1 MHLDRP
7 STGGGRRGFDAMPD
21 GRILIADDEDSL
33 RWVLEKGFRGVGYQV
48 TAVKD
53 GTTAFAQIEAGSFDL
68 VLLDVRMPGMD
79 GLTLLKRAR
88 ELRPDAQ
95 IVIMTAHG
103 TMETAIQAMQ
113 QGAYDYLAKP
123 FDLDEALLLAE
134 RALTA
139 QRLTQE
145 VSSLK
150 TGLKEVWEFGAL
162 VGRHPTMQEVYKA
175 IGRIAASDVSVL
187 LRGESGTGKEVVA
200 RALHHYSRRAGR
212 PFVGISAAAIPATLL
227 ESELFGHEKGA
238 FTDAK
243 DRRLGKLELAHGGS
257 VFFDEIG
264 DMPPELQVKLLRAL
278 QERAF
283 ERVGGHELIRMDVRV
298 LAATHRDLDAMMR
311 EGRFREDLFY
321 RLNVVTLSLP
331 SLRERRGDIPLLAEH
346 MLAKYAESLGERV
359 IAPESLDRLVGYA
372 WPGNVR
378 ELENVIQRAMVM
390 ASSGVILPEH
400 LPIGP
405 VSAAAAVGTDAS
417 LEEIIEKKMHE
428 CVRGLRGHA
437 SANLHGL
444 MVGLVEKPLLRAVMR
459 ETKGNQVRAAQLLGI
474 NRNTLRKKLKEHGID
489 PGGA

>member
-1 MHLDRP
+1 
-7 STGGGRRGFDAMPD
+7 MPD

-33 RWVLEKGFRGVGYQV
+33 RWVLEKGFRGAGYHV

-53 GTTAFAQIEAGSFDL
+53 GTAALREAEAETYDL
-68 VLLDVRMPGMD
+68 VLLDVRMPGID
-79 GLTLLKRAR
+79 GLSLLEMLKDR
-88 ELRPDAQ
+88 RPDAHV
-95 IVIMTAHG
+95 VIMTAHG
-103 TMETAIQAMQ
+103 TMQTAVQAMQ
-113 QGAYDYLAKP
+113 KGAYDYLAKP

-139 QRLTQE
+139 RRLSQE
-145 VSSLK
+145 VTSLK

-162 VGRHPTMQEVYKA
+162 VGRHPTMQEVYKT
-175 IGRIAASDVSVL
+175 IGRVAGSDVSVL

-278 QERAF
+278 QERNF

-298 LAATHRDLDAMMR
+298 MAATHRDLEAMMKS
-311 EGRFREDLFY
+311 GRFREDLFY

-331 SLRERRGDIPLLAEH
+331 ALRDRRGDIPLLAEH
-346 MLAKYAESLGERV
+346 FLAKYAESLGERV
-359 IAPESLDRLVGYA
+359 VTADAMNRLMGYD

-378 ELENVIQRAMVM
+378 ELENVVQRAMVM
-390 ASSGVILPEH
+390 ASTGAILPEH

-405 VSAAAAVGTDAS
+405 VSAAVGVGTDTS
-417 LEEIIEKKMHE
+417 LEEIIERKMHE

-489 PGGA
+489 PDAV

>member
-1 MHLDRP
+1 
-7 STGGGRRGFDAMPD
+7 
-21 GRILIADDEDSL
+21 
-33 RWVLEKGFRGVGYQV
+33 
-48 TAVKD
+48 
-53 GTTAFAQIEAGSFDL
+53 
-68 VLLDVRMPGMD
+68 MPGMD
-79 GLTLLKRAR
+79 GLTLLKRTR

-134 RALTA
+134 RAMTA

-145 VSSLK
+145 VSSLR

-212 PFVGISAAAIPATLL
+212 PFVGISAAAIPVTLL

-243 DRRLGKLELAHGGS
+243 DRRLGKLELAHGGT

-264 DMPPELQVKLLRAL
+264 DMPAELQVKLLRAL
-278 QERAF
+278 QERSF

-298 LAATHRDLDAMMR
+298 LAATHRDLEGMMR

-321 RLNVVTLSLP
+321 RLNVVMLSLP
-331 SLRERRGDIPLLAEH
+331 SLRERRGDIPLLVEH

-359 IAPESLDRLVGYA
+359 IAADALDRLVGYA

-390 ASSGVILPEH
+390 ASAGVILPEH

-405 VSAAAAVGTDAS
+405 VSAAVVGTDGS

-428 CVRGLRGHA
+428 CVRGLRGHT

-489 PGGA
+489 PGGV

>member
-1 MHLDRP
+1 MSL
-7 STGGGRRGFDAMPD
+7 TGN
-21 GRILIADDEDSL
+21 ILIADDEDSL
-33 RWVLEKGFRGVGYQV
+33 RWVLEKGFRGAGYQV

-53 GTTAFAQIEAGSFDL
+53 GTSALREVESGPFDL
-68 VLLDVRMPGMD
+68 ILLDIRMPGID
-79 GLTLLKRAR
+79 GLSLLKQVR
-88 ELRPDAQ
+88 EKRPDAQ
-95 IVIMTAHG
+95 VVIMTAHG
-103 TMETAIQAMQ
+103 TMETAVQAMQ
-113 QGAYDYLAKP
+113 DGAYDYLAKP
-123 FDLDEALLLAE
+123 FDLDAALLLAE

-139 QRLTQE
+139 RRLTQE
-145 VSSLK
+145 ITALRS
-150 TGLKEVWEFGAL
+150 GLKEVWEFGAL

-175 IGRIAASDVSVL
+175 IGRVAASDVSVL

-212 PFVGISAAAIPATLL
+212 PFMGISAAAIPLTLL

-243 DRRLGKLELAHGGS
+243 ERRLGKLELAHGGS

-298 LAATHRDLDAMMR
+298 LAATHRDLEGMMKA
-311 EGRFREDLFY
+311 GRFREDLFY

-331 SLRERRGDIPLLAEH
+331 ALRDRRGDVPLLVEH
-346 MLAKYAESLGERV
+346 FLAKYAESLGERGV
-359 IAPESLDRLVGYA
+359 AAEAMDRLAGYD

-390 ASSGVILPEH
+390 ASTGVIMPEH

-405 VSAAAAVGTDAS
+405 VTAAAAAVSTDAS
-417 LEEIIEKKMHE
+417 LEEIIERKMHD

-459 ETKGNQVRAAQLLGI
+459 ETRGNQVRAAQLLGI

-489 PGGA
+489 PDAV

>member
-1 MHLDRP
+1 M
-7 STGGGRRGFDAMPD
+7 TD

-33 RWVLEKGFRGVGYQV
+33 RWVLEKGFRGAGYQV

-53 GTTAFAQIEAGSFDL
+53 GTAAFAQIETGPFDL
-68 VLLDVRMPGMD
+68 ILLDVRMPGMD
-79 GLTLLKRAR
+79 GLTLLKRTR

-134 RALTA
+134 RAMTA

-145 VSSLK
+145 VSSLR

-243 DRRLGKLELAHGGS
+243 DRRLGKLELAHGGT

-264 DMPPELQVKLLRAL
+264 DMPAELQVKLLRAL
-278 QERAF
+278 QERSF

-298 LAATHRDLDAMMR
+298 LAATHRDLEGMMR

-321 RLNVVTLSLP
+321 RLNVVMLSLP
-331 SLRERRGDIPLLAEH
+331 SLRERRGDIPLLVEH

-359 IAPESLDRLVGYA
+359 IAADALDRLVGYA

-390 ASSGVILPEH
+390 ASAGVILPEH

-405 VSAAAAVGTDAS
+405 VSAAVVGTDAS

-428 CVRGLRGHA
+428 CVRGLRGHT

-489 PGGA
+489 PGGV

>member
-1 MHLDRP
+1 VTAASGL
-7 STGGGRRGFDAMPD
+7 
-21 GRILIADDEDSL
+21 ILIADDEDGL
-33 RWVLEKGFRGVGYQV
+33 RWVLEKGFRGAGYTV

-53 GTTAFAQIEAGSFDL
+53 GAAALREAEADTYDL
-68 VLLDVRMPGMD
+68 VLLDIRMPGID
-79 GLTLLKRAR
+79 GLTLLRQLR
-88 ELRPDAQ
+88 EKRPDALV
-95 IVIMTAHG
+95 VIMTAHG
-103 TMETAIQAMQ
+103 TMETAIAAMQ

-123 FDLDEALLLAE
+123 FDLDEALLLTE
-134 RALTA
+134 RALA
-139 QRLTQE
+139 ARRLTQE
-145 VSSLK
+145 VAALR
-150 TGLKEVWEFGAL
+150 TGLREVWEFGAL
-162 VGRHPTMQEVYKA
+162 VGRHPTMQEVYKT
-175 IGRIAASDVSVL
+175 IGRVAASDVSVL

-212 PFVGISAAAIPATLL
+212 PFVGISAAAIPGQLL

-243 DRRLGKLELAHGGS
+243 ERRLGKLELAHGGS

-298 LAATHRDLDAMMR
+298 LAATHRDLESMMK

-321 RLNVVTLSLP
+321 RLNVVMLSLP
-331 SLRERRGDIPLLAEH
+331 SLRERRGDIPLLVEH

-359 IAPESLDRLVGYA
+359 IAPDSMDRLVGYD

-390 ASSGVILPEH
+390 AGTGILMPEH
-400 LPIGP
+400 LPIGR
-405 VSAAAAVGTDAS
+405 VSAAMGIAAAADAT
-417 LEEIIEKKMHE
+417 LEDIIERKMHE

-437 SANLHGL
+437 SANLHAL

-489 PGGA
+489 PDAA

>member
-1 MHLDRP
+1 MSDE
-7 STGGGRRGFDAMPD
+7 
-21 GRILIADDEDSL
+21 RILIADDEDGL
-33 RWVLEKGFRGVGYQV
+33 RWVLEKGFRGAGYQV

-53 GTTAFAQIEAGSFDL
+53 GAAALREAEAQPFDMI
-68 VLLDVRMPGMD
+68 LLDIRMPGID
-79 GLTLLKRAR
+79 GLTLLKQVR
-88 ELRPDAQ
+88 ERRPDAQ
-95 IVIMTAHG
+95 VVIMTAHG
-103 TMETAIQAMQ
+103 TMETAVQAMQ
-113 QGAYDYLAKP
+113 DGAYDYLAKP

-134 RALTA
+134 RALSA
-139 QRLTQE
+139 RRLTQE
-145 VSSLK
+145 VASLK
-150 TGLKEVWEFGAL
+150 AGLKEVWEFGAL
-162 VGRHPTMQEVYKA
+162 VGRHPTMQEVYKT
-175 IGRIAASDVSVL
+175 IGRVAASDVSVL

-212 PFVGISAAAIPATLL
+212 PFIGISAAAIPATLL

-243 DRRLGKLELAHGGS
+243 ERRLGKLELAHGGS

-278 QERAF
+278 QERTF
-283 ERVGGHELIRMDVRV
+283 ERVGGHELIRMEVRV
-298 LAATHRDLDAMMR
+298 LAATHRDLEAMMK

-331 SLRERRGDIPLLAEH
+331 ALRDRRGDIPLLADH
-346 MLAKYAESLGERV
+346 FLAKYAAALGERI
-359 IAPESLDRLVGYA
+359 IAPEAMDRLVGYD

-390 ASSGVILPEH
+390 ATSGAILPEH

-417 LEEIIEKKMHE
+417 LEEIIETKMQE

-437 SANLHGL
+437 SANLHNL

-489 PGGA
+489 PDAV

>member
-1 MHLDRP
+1 
-7 STGGGRRGFDAMPD
+7 MPD

-33 RWVLEKGFRGVGYQV
+33 RWVLEKGFRGAGYQV

-53 GTTAFAQIEAGSFDL
+53 GIAAFAQIESGPFDL
-68 VLLDVRMPGMD
+68 ILLDVRMPGMD
-79 GLTLLKRAR
+79 GLSLLKRTR

-134 RALTA
+134 RAMTA

-145 VSSLK
+145 VSSLR

-162 VGRHPTMQEVYKA
+162 VGRHPTMQEVYNA

-243 DRRLGKLELAHGGS
+243 DRRLGKLELAHGGT

-278 QERAF
+278 QERSF

-298 LAATHRDLDAMMR
+298 LAATHRDLEGMMR

-321 RLNVVTLSLP
+321 RLNVVMLSLP
-331 SLRERRGDIPLLAEH
+331 SLRERRGDIPLLVEH
-346 MLAKYAESLGERV
+346 MLAKYAEPLGERV
-359 IAPESLDRLVGYA
+359 IAADALDRLVGYA

-390 ASSGVILPEH
+390 ASAGVILPEH

-405 VSAAAAVGTDAS
+405 VSAAAAVAGTDAS

-428 CVRGLRGHA
+428 CVRGLRGHT

-489 PGGA
+489 PGGV

>member
-1 MHLDRP
+1 
-7 STGGGRRGFDAMPD
+7 MPD

-33 RWVLEKGFRGVGYQV
+33 RWVLEKGFRGAGYQV

-53 GTTAFAQIEAGSFDL
+53 GTAAFAQIETGPFDL
-68 VLLDVRMPGMD
+68 ILLDVRMPGMD
-79 GLTLLKRAR
+79 GLTLLKRTR

-134 RALTA
+134 RAMTA

-145 VSSLK
+145 VSSLR

-212 PFVGISAAAIPATLL
+212 PFVGISAAAIPVTLL

-243 DRRLGKLELAHGGS
+243 DRRLGKLELAHGGT

-264 DMPPELQVKLLRAL
+264 DMPAELQVKLLRAL
-278 QERAF
+278 QERSF
-283 ERVGGHELIRMDVRV
+283 ERVGGHELIKMDVRV
-298 LAATHRDLDAMMR
+298 LAATHRDLEGMMR

-321 RLNVVTLSLP
+321 RLNVVMLSLP
-331 SLRERRGDIPLLAEH
+331 SLRERRGDIPLLVEH

-359 IAPESLDRLVGYA
+359 IAADALDRLVGYA

-390 ASSGVILPEH
+390 ASTGVILPEH

-405 VSAAAAVGTDAS
+405 VSAAAAVAGTDAS

-428 CVRGLRGHA
+428 CVRGLRGHT

-489 PGGA
+489 PGGV

>member
-1 MHLDRP
+1 
-7 STGGGRRGFDAMPD
+7 MPD

-33 RWVLEKGFRGVGYQV
+33 RWVLEKGFRGAGYQV

-53 GTTAFAQIEAGSFDL
+53 GTAAFAQIETGPFDL
-68 VLLDVRMPGMD
+68 ILLDVRMPGMD
-79 GLTLLKRAR
+79 GLTLLKRTR

-134 RALTA
+134 RAMTA

-145 VSSLK
+145 VSSLR

-212 PFVGISAAAIPATLL
+212 PFVGISAAAIPVTLL

-243 DRRLGKLELAHGGS
+243 DRRLGKLELAHGGT

-264 DMPPELQVKLLRAL
+264 DMPAELQVKLLRAL
-278 QERAF
+278 QERSF
-283 ERVGGHELIRMDVRV
+283 ERVGGHELIKMDVRV
-298 LAATHRDLDAMMR
+298 LAATHRDLEGMMR

-321 RLNVVTLSLP
+321 RLNVVMLSLP
-331 SLRERRGDIPLLAEH
+331 SLRERRGDIPLLVEH
-346 MLAKYAESLGERV
+346 MLAKYAEPLGERV
-359 IAPESLDRLVGYA
+359 IAADALDRLVGYA

-390 ASSGVILPEH
+390 ASAGVILPEH

-405 VSAAAAVGTDAS
+405 VSAAAVVGTDAS

-428 CVRGLRGHA
+428 CVRGLRGHT

-489 PGGA
+489 PGGV

>member
-1 MHLDRP
+1 
-7 STGGGRRGFDAMPD
+7 MPD

-33 RWVLEKGFRGVGYQV
+33 RWVLEKGFRGAGYQV
-48 TAVKD
+48 IAVKD
-53 GTTAFAQIEAGSFDL
+53 GTAAFAQIETGPFDL
-68 VLLDVRMPGMD
+68 ILLDVRMPGMD
-79 GLTLLKRAR
+79 GLTLLKRTR

-134 RALTA
+134 RAMTA

-145 VSSLK
+145 VSSLR

-212 PFVGISAAAIPATLL
+212 PFVGISAAAIPVTLL

-243 DRRLGKLELAHGGS
+243 DRRLGKLELAHGGT

-264 DMPPELQVKLLRAL
+264 DMPAELQVKLLRAL
-278 QERAF
+278 QERSF
-283 ERVGGHELIRMDVRV
+283 ERVGGHELIKMDVRV
-298 LAATHRDLDAMMR
+298 LAATHRDLEGMMR

-321 RLNVVTLSLP
+321 RLNVVMLSLP
-331 SLRERRGDIPLLAEH
+331 SLRERRGDIPLLVEH
-346 MLAKYAESLGERV
+346 MLAKYAEPLGERV
-359 IAPESLDRLVGYA
+359 IAADALDRLVGYA

-390 ASSGVILPEH
+390 ASAGVILPEH

-405 VSAAAAVGTDAS
+405 VSAAAAVAGTDAS

-428 CVRGLRGHA
+428 CVRGLRGHT

-489 PGGA
+489 PGGV

>member
-1 MHLDRP
+1 
-7 STGGGRRGFDAMPD
+7 MPD
-21 GRILIADDEDSL
+21 ERILIADDEDGL
-33 RWVLEKGFRGVGYQV
+33 RWVLEKGFRGAGYQV

-53 GTTAFAQIEAGSFDL
+53 GAAALREAEAQPFDMI
-68 VLLDVRMPGMD
+68 LLDIRMPGID
-79 GLTLLKRAR
+79 GLTLLKQVR
-88 ELRPDAQ
+88 ERRPDAQ
-95 IVIMTAHG
+95 VVIMTAHG
-103 TMETAIQAMQ
+103 TMETAVQAMQ
-113 QGAYDYLAKP
+113 DGAYDYLAKP

-134 RALTA
+134 RALSA
-139 QRLTQE
+139 RRLTQE
-145 VSSLK
+145 VASLK
-150 TGLKEVWEFGAL
+150 AGLKEVWEFGAL
-162 VGRHPTMQEVYKA
+162 VGRHPTMQEVYKT
-175 IGRIAASDVSVL
+175 IGRVAASDVSVL

-212 PFVGISAAAIPATLL
+212 PFIGISAAAIPATLL

-243 DRRLGKLELAHGGS
+243 ERRLGKLELAHGGS

-264 DMPPELQVKLLRAL
+264 DMPPELQGKLLRAL
-278 QERAF
+278 QERTF
-283 ERVGGHELIRMDVRV
+283 ERVGGHELIRMEVRV
-298 LAATHRDLDAMMR
+298 LAATHRDLEAMMR

-331 SLRERRGDIPLLAEH
+331 ALRDRRGDIPLLADH
-346 MLAKYAESLGERV
+346 FLAKYAAALGERI
-359 IAPESLDRLVGYA
+359 IAPEAMDRLVGYD

-390 ASSGVILPEH
+390 ATSGAILPEH

-417 LEEIIEKKMHE
+417 LEEIIEKKMQE

-437 SANLHGL
+437 SANLHSL

-489 PGGA
+489 PDAV

>member
-1 MHLDRP
+1 
-7 STGGGRRGFDAMPD
+7 MPD

-33 RWVLEKGFRGVGYQV
+33 RWVLEKGFRGAGYQV

-53 GTTAFAQIEAGSFDL
+53 GAAALAQIETGPFDL
-68 VLLDVRMPGMD
+68 ILLDVRMPGMD
-79 GLTLLKRAR
+79 GLTLLNRTR

-134 RALTA
+134 RAMTA

-212 PFVGISAAAIPATLL
+212 PFMGISAAAIPATLL

-243 DRRLGKLELAHGGS
+243 DRRLGKLELAHGGT

-278 QERAF
+278 QERSF

-298 LAATHRDLDAMMR
+298 LAATHRDLEGMMR

-321 RLNVVTLSLP
+321 RLNVVMLSLP
-331 SLRERRGDIPLLAEH
+331 SLRERRGDIPLLVEH

-359 IAPESLDRLVGYA
+359 IAADALDRLVGHA

-390 ASSGVILPEH
+390 ASAGVILPEH

-405 VSAAAAVGTDAS
+405 VSAAAAVAGTDAS

-489 PGGA
+489 PGGV

>member
-1 MHLDRP
+1 
-7 STGGGRRGFDAMPD
+7 MPD

-33 RWVLEKGFRGVGYQV
+33 RWVLEKGFRGAGYQV

-53 GTTAFAQIEAGSFDL
+53 GTAAFAQIETGPFDL
-68 VLLDVRMPGMD
+68 ILLDVRMPGMD
-79 GLTLLKRAR
+79 GLTLLKRTR

-134 RALTA
+134 RAMTA

-145 VSSLK
+145 VSSLR
-150 TGLKEVWEFGAL
+150 TGLNEVWEFGAL

-212 PFVGISAAAIPATLL
+212 PFVGISAAAIPVTLL

-243 DRRLGKLELAHGGS
+243 DRRLGKLELAHGGT

-278 QERAF
+278 QERSF

-298 LAATHRDLDAMMR
+298 LAATHRDLEGMMR

-321 RLNVVTLSLP
+321 RLNVVMLSLP
-331 SLRERRGDIPLLAEH
+331 SLRERRGDIPLLVEH

-359 IAPESLDRLVGYA
+359 IAADALDRLVGYA

-390 ASSGVILPEH
+390 ASAGVILPEH

-405 VSAAAAVGTDAS
+405 VSAAAAVAGTDAS

-428 CVRGLRGHA
+428 CVRGLRGHT

-489 PGGA
+489 PGGV

>member
-1 MHLDRP
+1 
-7 STGGGRRGFDAMPD
+7 MPD

-33 RWVLEKGFRGVGYQV
+33 RWVLEKGFRGAGYQV

-53 GTTAFAQIEAGSFDL
+53 GTAAFAQIETGPFDL
-68 VLLDVRMPGMD
+68 ILLDVRMPGMD
-79 GLTLLKRAR
+79 GLTLLKRTR

-134 RALTA
+134 RAMTA

-145 VSSLK
+145 VSSLR

-212 PFVGISAAAIPATLL
+212 PFVGISAAAIPVTLL

-243 DRRLGKLELAHGGS
+243 DRRLGKLELAHGGT

-264 DMPPELQVKLLRAL
+264 DMPAELQVKLLRAL
-278 QERAF
+278 QERSF

-298 LAATHRDLDAMMR
+298 LAATHRDLEGMMR

-321 RLNVVTLSLP
+321 RLNVVMLSLP
-331 SLRERRGDIPLLAEH
+331 SLRERRGDIPLLVEH

-359 IAPESLDRLVGYA
+359 IAADALDRLVGYA

-390 ASSGVILPEH
+390 ASAGVILPEH

-405 VSAAAAVGTDAS
+405 VSAAVVGTDAS

-428 CVRGLRGHA
+428 CVRGLRGHT

-489 PGGA
+489 PGGV

>member
-1 MHLDRP
+1 MPSLLVIDDKASILQAFRRAFRDPGITLYTASSGAEGLQVVTRHRPDVVILDIYLP
-7 STGGGRRGFDAMPD
+7 DLSGLEVFRRIRQQNARIPV
-21 GRILIADDEDSL
+21 ILIT
-33 RWVLEKGFRGVGYQV
+33 GH
-48 TAVKD
+48 
-53 GTTAFAQIEAGSFDL
+53 GTT
-68 VLLDVRMPGMD
+68 
-79 GLTLLKRAR
+79 
-88 ELRPDAQ
+88 
-95 IVIMTAHG
+95 
-103 TMETAIQAMQ
+103 ETAIEAMKL
-113 QGAYDYLAKP
+113 GAFDYLLKP
-123 FDLDEALLLAE
+123 LDVEQLQGLVE
-134 RALTA
+134 RAFTIS
-139 QRLTQE
+139 RLMQVPAVIADE
-145 VSSLK
+145 
-150 TGLKEVWEFGAL
+150 EPAPEGADVL
-162 VGRHPTMQEVYKA
+162 VGRSPAMQEVYKA
-175 IGRIAASDVSVL
+175 IGRVAASDVSVL

-212 PFVGISAAAIPATLL
+212 PFVGISAAAIPSTLL

-243 DRRLGKLELAHGGS
+243 ERRLGKLELAHGGS

-278 QERAF
+278 QERNF

-298 LAATHRDLDAMMR
+298 MAATHRDLEAMMKS
-311 EGRFREDLFY
+311 GRFREDLFY

-331 SLRERRGDIPLLAEH
+331 ALRDRRGDIPLLAEH
-346 MLAKYAESLGERV
+346 FLAKYAEALGERV
-359 IAPESLDRLVGYA
+359 VSADAMDRLMGYD

-378 ELENVIQRAMVM
+378 ELENVVQRAMVM
-390 ASSGVILPEH
+390 ASTGAILPEH

-405 VSAAAAVGTDAS
+405 VSAAVGVGTDTS
-417 LEEIIEKKMHE
+417 LEEIIERKMHE

-489 PGGA
+489 PDAV